1 MNKPT
6 DVNALLVMKSESTCV
21 CYFSHRRDQIPNKK
35 QLKGEQVYFDFWF
48 EETQSVHR
56 DGENGVS
63 GVSQLLTS
71 YPHTGRRNKQEV
83 GQGYKTSRPTL
94 E

>member
-6 DVNALLVMKSESTCV
+6 DVNALLVMKSESTYV
-21 CYFSHRRDQIPNKK
+21 CYFYHRRGQIPNKK

-63 GVSQLLTS
+63 GVSQLLRI
-71 YPHTGRRNKQEV
+71 HTQAEEISRKWGRDIK
-83 GQGYKTSRPTL
+83 P
-94 E
+94 